1 MINIIFKYIYKKNR
15 IIFIKTFNFKKFNYI
30 IINLMLNK
38 KNSMLYLLLI
48 STILI
53 VKSIK
58 IKNVKILNKTSLK
71 QNEISENL
79 SSLALK
85 KILSHLTIY
94 NETSCLVSSKLI
106 LTSICGIE
114 KQEDLKELNLTN
126 NDNENLK
133 NIRNLINNNKVIEI
147 ELMPNHH
154 FVIFRKNS
162 KELYLLNSFQNIFSL
177 EEWMNN
183 NLIMKPF
190 LTIEKFFSIFKR
202 LIDQMG
208 SLNDRE
214 KAIIDLFLPKI
225 FSKNKKK
232 IKDIKKWFKGYPI
245 FINSVKYADY
255 NFKEEENLNDFKNI
269 FYKADINYYVF

>member
-38 KNSMLYLLLI
+38 KNSMFYLLLI

-245 FINSVKYADY
+245 FINSVKFADY

>member
-38 KNSMLYLLLI
+38 KNSMFYLLLI

-85 KILSHLTIY
+85 KILSHLSIY

-106 LTSICGIE
+106 LSSICGIE

-133 NIRNLINNNKVIEI
+133 NIRNLINNNKVVEI
-147 ELMPNHH
+147 KLLPDHH
-154 FVIFRKNS
+154 FIIFRKNS

>member
-1 MINIIFKYIYKKNR
+1 
-15 IIFIKTFNFKKFNYI
+15 
-30 IINLMLNK
+30 MLNK
-38 KNSMLYLLLI
+38 KNSIFYFLLI
-48 STILI
+48 STIFI
-53 VKSIK
+53 VKSINLK
-58 IKNVKILNKTSLK
+58 NIKVLNNNNDEKE
-71 QNEISENL
+71 NEISEKL

-85 KILSHLTIY
+85 KILSHLSIY

-106 LTSICGIE
+106 LSSICGIE
-114 KQEDLKELNLTN
+114 KQNDLKELNLTD
-126 NDNENLK
+126 NDNDNLK
-133 NIRNLINNNKVIEI
+133 KIRNLINNNKVVEI
-147 ELMPNHH
+147 KLLPDHH
-154 FVIFRKNS
+154 FIIFRKNS
-162 KELYLLNSFQNIFSL
+162 KELYLLHSFQNIFTL

-183 NLIMKPF
+183 DLIMKPF

-232 IKDIKKWFKGYPI
+232 IKSIKKWFKGFPI
-245 FINSVKYADY
+245 FISSVKYADY

>member
-38 KNSMLYLLLI
+38 KNSMFYLLLI

-162 KELYLLNSFQNIFSL
+162 KELYLLNSFQNIFYL

>member
-38 KNSMLYLLLI
+38 KNSMFYLLLI

-232 IKDIKKWFKGYPI
+232 LKILKNGLKVILFLLIVLNMLIIISKKKKI
-245 FINSVKYADY
+245 
-255 NFKEEENLNDFKNI
+255 
-269 FYKADINYYVF
+269 

>member
-1 MINIIFKYIYKKNR
+1 M
-15 IIFIKTFNFKKFNYI
+15 
-30 IINLMLNK
+30 
-38 KNSMLYLLLI
+38 
-48 STILI
+48 
-53 VKSIK
+53 
-58 IKNVKILNKTSLK
+58 
-71 QNEISENL
+71 
-79 SSLALK
+79 
-85 KILSHLTIY
+85 
-94 NETSCLVSSKLI
+94 
-106 LTSICGIE
+106 
-114 KQEDLKELNLTN
+114 KELNLTN